1 MMNFKCI
8 LGLHNYKT
16 VGFQK
21 VQNVVGGFSMS
32 PLMRQVNKCE
42 KCHKINFFGY
52 DIATNAH
59 LDETLNW
66 IPKLDY

>member
-1 MMNFKCI
+1 MNFKCI
-8 LGLHNYKT
+8 IGLHNYKII
-16 VGFQK
+16 GIQK
-21 VQNVVGGFSMS
+21 VQNIVGGFSMS
-32 PLMRQVNKCE
+32 PLIREVRQCRTCNKTS
-42 KCHKINFFGY
+42 FVGY